1 MRIYTN
7 LFNKLITPENL
18 FFAWEEFRR
27 DKKKKEDVLLFE
39 KNLEREI
46 FYLHRESQVSLH
58 IVIVGMQGFIF
69 QIPNVAIY
77 TRHRLEIECFTM
89 QL

>member
-27 DKKKKEDVLLFE
+27 DKKKKEDVLIFE

-46 FYLHRESQVSLH
+46 FSLHRELKSHTYKHS
-58 IVIVGMQGFIF
+58 GYTGFKGI
-69 QIPNVAIY
+69 
-77 TRHRLEIECFTM
+77 
-89 QL
+89 